1 LKDNNIVLKHALLQH
16 TDVEKDTI
24 KHQVSVRYL
33 QEAKDL
39 PKMQPKLTIFTDKL
53 TKYIIG
59 MEKNSNAKMER
70 RKIQVMRSQ
79 TSTSQSKENMMAK
92 KI

>member
-1 LKDNNIVLKHALLQH
+1 LKDNNTVLKHVLLQH
-16 TDVEKDTI
+16 THVEKATI
-24 KHQVSVRYL
+24 KHQVLVKYL

-53 TKYIIG
+53 MKYIIG

-70 RKIQVMRSQ
+70 RKILDMKFQ
-79 TSTSQSKENMMAK
+79 TSTLQ
-92 KI
+92 